1 VLGNEDLTATL
12 TATGI
17 ADVTCT
23 NPAGNVAPGQR
34 TSVTTTGTQSDIEV
48 KNGRATFNVTTA
60 EPGPLNPAE
69 VCPNRKWTATITDV
83 EFTSATLT
91 LIQGGSTQTLYA
103 SAARVLTLHCPS
115 WIASLGRPAVRF
127 MRVGGRCGAF
137 GAEVSRSSAWGLS
150 TPGAERHRGSQ
161 ASP

>member
-1 VLGNEDLTATL
+1 MRKILAVLFTALAIGLVPTAANAAVKFHAGPTFTDQGTTLNVTGNVSGLGNEDLTATL

-60 EPGPLNPAE
+60 EPGPLDPAE

-91 LIQGGSTQTLYA
+91 LIQGGQVIYTKTYP
-103 SAARVLTLHCPS
+103 V
-115 WIASLGRPAVRF
+115 
-127 MRVGGRCGAF
+127 
-137 GAEVSRSSAWGLS
+137 
-150 TPGAERHRGSQ
+150 
-161 ASP
+161 